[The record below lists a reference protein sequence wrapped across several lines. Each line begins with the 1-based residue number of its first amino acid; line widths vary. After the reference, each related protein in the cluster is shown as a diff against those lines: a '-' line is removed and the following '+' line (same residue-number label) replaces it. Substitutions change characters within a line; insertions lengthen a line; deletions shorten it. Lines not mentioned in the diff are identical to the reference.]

1 MIRYYCD
8 KRSILSFLFFYKSG
22 GAGLFL
28 YDTKPPRLVS
38 PNSKRG
44 VMTKSLEQI
53 QQENRKFILEAIHGC
68 SYEEAL
74 KKELSVGC
82 KVKIKRFMSTQ
93 DFNEEIFVID
103 DYCDFFNESFF
114 KTTDSHRHNEIIEII
129 GKPLTLSR
137 VLLAL
142 KDEEIGFY
150 DNCLGE
156 VWKGRISNWGFYGED
171 RPPRLEYVCDWD
183 LKKETLEEQSE
194 ETQRKINKLFNN
206 IKNRN
211 NK

>member
-1 MIRYYCD
+1 M
-8 KRSILSFLFFYKSG
+8 
-22 GAGLFL
+22 
-28 YDTKPPRLVS
+28 S
-38 PNSKRG
+38 PKSKRG

-53 QQENRKFILEAIHGC
+53 QKENRKFILEAIHGC

-74 KKELSVGC
+74 KKELGVGC

-114 KTTDSHRHNEIIEII
+114 KTTDSHRHNEITEII

-142 KDEEIGFY
+142 KSKEDLFNPKRYEI
-150 DNCLGE
+150 CLGTG
-156 VWKGRISNWGFYGED
+156 KLFYYDYSKNIE
-171 RPPRLEYVCDWD
+171 LVLD
-183 LKKETLEEQSE
+183 LTKETLEERSE
-194 ETQRKINKLFNN
+194 ETQRAINKFFNN
-206 IKNRN
+206 
-211 NK
+211 